1 MNVLGWALIGIGIFY
16 CFGRI
21 LNQGEMYRMY
31 LRASS
36 KSGILKGLENYFFM
50 EIIIGFGLGTFLLTL
65 GYYLVY
71 DYVPLR
77 LIFSL
82 FAILFYVLSF
92 QVSFINIREVKPIT
106 LNLFQ
111 IRNPFLA
118 SILPIGHPFFLII
131 AYLIFGYLAYM
142 N

>member
-1 MNVLGWALIGIGIFY
+1 MNILGWVLIAIGIFY

-21 LNQGEMYRMY
+21 LNQGEMYRMF
-31 LRASS
+31 LRTSS
-36 KSGILKGLENYFFM
+36 KSGVFNGISNYFFM
-50 EIIIGFGLGTFLLTL
+50 EIVIGFGLGTLLLSL

-71 DYVPLR
+71 DDAPLK
-77 LIFSL
+77 LVFFL
-82 FAILFYVLSF
+82 FTILFYVLSF

-118 SILPIGHPFFLII
+118 SILPFGHPFFLILT
-131 AYLIFGYLAYM
+131 YLFFGYLAYIS
-142 N
+142 